1 MKTREKTMEGHLFIH
16 VTHEIG
22 FFKVMKTKSI
32 SNNVMECNVFLS
44 MGTLEKVY
52 PHWVNWMAIDGMGQ
66 NNIYYIGEIQLG
78 AQC

>member
-1 MKTREKTMEGHLFIH
+1 
-16 VTHEIG
+16 
-22 FFKVMKTKSI
+22 MKTKSI

-52 PHWVNWMAIDGMGQ
+52 PHWVYWMAIDGMGQ

-78 AQC
+78 AQCWEEDIKGHTKWQDD

>member
-1 MKTREKTMEGHLFIH
+1 
-16 VTHEIG
+16 
-22 FFKVMKTKSI
+22 MKTKSI

-52 PHWVNWMAIDGMGQ
+52 PHWVYWMAIDGMGQ